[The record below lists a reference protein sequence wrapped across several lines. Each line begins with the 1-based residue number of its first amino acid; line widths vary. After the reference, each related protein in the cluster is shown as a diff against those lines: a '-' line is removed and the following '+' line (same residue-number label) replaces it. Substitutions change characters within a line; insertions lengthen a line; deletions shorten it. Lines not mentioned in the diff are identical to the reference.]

1 MGGGRMVKQVEVYP
15 SGTNPFEKKN
25 DGRVFKYYNM

>member
-1 MGGGRMVKQVEVYP
+1 MVKHPEVNS

-25 DGRVFKYYNM
+25 DGRDFNYYIM